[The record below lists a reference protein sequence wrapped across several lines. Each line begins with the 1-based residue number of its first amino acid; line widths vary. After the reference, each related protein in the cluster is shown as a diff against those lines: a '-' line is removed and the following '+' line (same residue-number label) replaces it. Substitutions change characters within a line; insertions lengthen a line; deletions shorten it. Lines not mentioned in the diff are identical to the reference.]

1 MDRSI
6 YPPLVEVVTNALSF
20 TESSKISA
28 IQTAITEAA
37 EAGTT
42 SGLVVSINPNN
53 ALTVNVSSGAART
66 PRGDYVTSSEGS
78 VGLTMADY
86 ALDAYNFV
94 VITYNEEET
103 IPMPNAVDGTT
114 SPTRSTGYS
123 IIKVYSA
130 AAFGLLPATSDN
142 LSVDALD
149 RLSVVGVVQA
159 NGAGIPLSSPLRITN
174 APTTRRWATSSQ
186 PTNVTGVTITRYSQD
201 MPTSFSISTTTNV
214 NPLLNLSY
222 DVGTGNMTLR
232 APGDTLFGANVLVSG
247 GGNFTVFSNGAT
259 HSVTISVVAAALP
272 AANASD
278 TLEVFSVYDPSVP
291 MGFARDE
298 LHRSLVG
305 SGLPTDNNPH
315 GTAFEDL
322 VGQSLSIPQ
331 TLTLGAG
338 LLATAAQGTVARLIT
353 AMNSFSARTL
363 LWSIP
368 ITGTSPLRHFRIY
381 VQSGAIEFVYN
392 AEWDQTALEWAKDD
406 TAAVANRVHITTVG
420 ISTFGRAAALA
431 ANWPDASWVA
441 SFGVSENSGNSSVF
455 TYGQIVAG
463 GLNLATEAG
472 VETPRFRAD
481 YSNLFDKTLID
492 FSERDSTPSGTRM
505 RTYRGDNGFLPSA
518 LYPVQQVSNAVWDEG
533 TALWTQENAAL
544 PSMLFEFSNGG
555 IACYRKNAGAA
566 PWVDGAWDRALFQ
579 VYNTDDVFTGFDFS
593 FGPSRR
599 MFHSI
604 PLGWANAVGAGATVT
619 PSVPDFTSPIAIGNL
634 TIPSLLGVS
643 AAGLT
648 MPFTLPDGAVVPTS
662 ASLAT
667 AVHLELGTL
676 TVGTYCRAAIVGYNG
691 SAGTIASFQ
700 TSGSGYSD
708 VNATSFNLTIDAAAG
723 VRTIDTETN
732 QYYLVIVGSATT
744 VLTLRSAVVTYDLG
758 AIRMP

>member
-1 MDRSI
+1 MDRTL
-6 YPPLVEVVTNALSF
+6 YPALVEVVTNALSY
-20 TESSKISA
+20 TESSKIAA

-53 ALTVNVSSGAART
+53 ALTVNVSAGAART
-66 PRGDYVTSSEGS
+66 PRGDYVTSAEGA

-94 VITYNEEET
+94 VITYNEEES

-114 SPTRSTGYS
+114 SATRATGFS

-130 AAFGLLPATSDN
+130 AAFALLPSTSDN

-174 APTTRRWATSSQ
+174 APTTRRWATSAQ

-201 MPTSFSISTTTNV
+201 MPTSFSIATTTNV

-222 DVGTGNMTLR
+222 NAGTGNMTLR
-232 APGDTLFGANVLVSG
+232 APGDAAFGANVLVSG
-247 GGNFTVFSNGAT
+247 GGNFTVFSDGGT
-259 HSVTISVVAAALP
+259 HSVNISVVAAALP
-272 AANASD
+272 VANASD
-278 TLEVFSVYDPSVP
+278 LLEVVSVYDPSVP

-322 VGQSLSIPQ
+322 VGQSLNIPQ

-338 LLATAAQGTVARLIT
+338 LLATAAQGVVPRIVT

-368 ITGTSPLRHFRIY
+368 ITGTSPLRYFRIY

-392 AEWDQTALEWAKDD
+392 AEWDQTAAEWAKDD

-431 ANWPDASWVA
+431 ANWPDSSWVA
-441 SFGVSENSGNSSVF
+441 SFGLSENSGNSSVF
-455 TYGQIVAG
+455 TYGQIIAG

-481 YSNLFDKTLID
+481 FADAFEKTLIQY
-492 FSERDSTPSGTRM
+492 SERDATPAGTRM
-505 RTYRGDNGFLPSA
+505 RTYRGTDGFLPSA
-518 LYPVQQVSNAVWDEG
+518 LYPIQQVSNAVWDET

-555 IACYRKNAGAA
+555 IACYRKNAGAGTWA
-566 PWVDGAWDRALFQ
+566 DGAWDRALFQ

-599 MFHSI
+599 MTHSI
-604 PLGWANAVGAGATVT
+604 PLGWANAIGSGASVT
-619 PSVPDFTSPIAIGNL
+619 PGAPDVTSPISASNI
-634 TIPSLLGVS
+634 TIPSMNGTNASV
-643 AAGLT
+643 LT

-667 AVHLELGTL
+667 AVRLIFGTL
-676 TVGTYCRAAIVGYNG
+676 TVGTYCRGAIVAYDG
-691 SAGTIASFQ
+691 STGTITSFQ
-700 TSGSGYSD
+700 SSGSGYSD
-708 VNATSFNLTIDAAAG
+708 INATTFDMTIDAATG
-723 VRTIDTETN
+723 VRTIDTATS

-744 VLTLRSAVVTYDLG
+744 VLTLRSAVITYDLG